1 MPLSRFPVVLAVL
14 LLSVSLHAQLNKFNF
29 PAGTPEDQALQAIS
43 AEADA
48 QKKPA
53 MYEDFLQK
61 FSANPQAVAYGN
73 WQLAQYYQT
82 AGDLPKALDYGDKAV
97 VGAPQNLEIL
107 ATAAGIAQQA
117 KDNGKIV
124 QYCMQAADAYN
135 AIGKSPKPDNM
146 NEQEFT
152 ASVGDEKRAAKSSH
166 DFFEATAFN
175 AIGGEPDARKRVAYI
190 KLFAAAFPNSTF
202 EGQITPLAMVAFS
215 QLKDTP
221 QLISYG
227 ENSLATDPDNLPVLL
242 LLANAYV
249 DDPKPGSVAKAVI
262 YAQKAIL
269 LAKAGAPDADRT
281 RKISAGA
288 AHSTL
293 GYAYMKQDK
302 TLASVPE
309 LKSACGLLKG
319 LDDQSY
325 AAAMYR
331 LGFAYAKLTRLVEA
345 HEVLTEAVK
354 IPGPVQ
360 SMSRDLLA
368 KVDAARAKG
377 R

>member
-1 MPLSRFPVVLAVL
+1 MPRSRFSVVLAVL
-14 LLSVSLHAQLNKFNF
+14 LLSISLHAQLNKFNF

-43 AEADA
+43 AEPDA

-73 WQLAQYYQT
+73 WQLSQYYQT
-82 AGDLPKALDYGDKAV
+82 AGDLPKAEEYADKAIV
-97 VGAPQNLEIL
+97 SAPQNLEIL
-107 ATAAGIAQQA
+107 ATAEGIAQQA
-117 KDNGKIV
+117 KDNGKII
-124 QYCMQAADAYN
+124 QYCMQAGDIYN
-135 AIGKSPKPDNM
+135 AIGDSA
-146 NEQEFT
+146 Q
-152 ASVGDEKRAAKSSH
+152 DEKQAAKSSH
-166 DFFEATAFN
+166 DFFEASAFN
-175 AIGGEPDARKRVAYI
+175 AIAGEPDARKRVAYI

-227 ENSLATDPDNLPVLL
+227 EKSLATDPDNLPVLL

-262 YAQKAIL
+262 YAQKAIV

-281 RKISAGA
+281 HKISAGA

-319 LDDQSY
+319 QDDQSY

-331 LGFAYAKLTRLVEA
+331 LGFAYAKLTRLAEA
-345 HEVLTEAVK
+345 HEVLVEAVK

-368 KVDAARAKG
+368 KVDTARAKG

>member
-14 LLSVSLHAQLNKFNF
+14 LLVFSLHAQLTKITI

-43 AEADA
+43 AEPDA

-61 FSANPQAVAYGN
+61 FSANPQAFAYGN
-73 WQLAQYYQT
+73 WQLAQYYQA
-82 AGDLPKALDYGDKAV
+82 AGDLPKAQEYGDKAV
-97 VGAPQNLEIL
+97 VSAPQNLEIL

-124 QYCMQAADAYN
+124 QYCMQAAEAYN

-146 NEQEFT
+146 SEQEFT
-152 ASVGDEKRAAKSSH
+152 ASVGDEKQAAKSSH

-175 AIGGEPDARKRVAYI
+175 AIAGEADARKRVAYI
-190 KLFAAAFPNSTF
+190 KLFTAVFPNSTF
-202 EGQITPLAMVAFS
+202 EGQITSLAMVAFS

-227 ENSLATDPDNLPVLL
+227 EKSLATDPDNLPVLL

-249 DDPKPGSVAKAVI
+249 DDPKPGSVAKAVV

-319 LDDQSY
+319 QDDQSY
-325 AAAMYR
+325 AAALYR
-331 LGFAYAKLTRLVEA
+331 LGFAYAKLTRLAEA
-345 HEVLTEAVK
+345 HEVLIEAVK
-354 IPGPVQ
+354 IAGPLQ
-360 SMSRDLLA
+360 SMSQDLLA